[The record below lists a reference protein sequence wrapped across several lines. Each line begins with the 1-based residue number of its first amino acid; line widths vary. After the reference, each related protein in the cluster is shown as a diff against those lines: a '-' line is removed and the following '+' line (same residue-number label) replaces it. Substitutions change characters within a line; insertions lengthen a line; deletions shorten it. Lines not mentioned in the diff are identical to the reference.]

1 MTSDVMVSVELAAPP
16 ATAWDAVARTGRATV
31 AGNRR
36 PRRLRL
42 STADMTVEVFVPDED
57 AIGTAVWDGQEFRVS
72 VHLVPRATGRS
83 LLILTAAP
91 MRESLHVFG
100 DSHSRRAHR
109 LAHTALR
116 AFADAVA
123 HDAERDGAR
132 PTTVRKGRH
141 SDRAARPS

>member
-31 AGNRR
+31 AGNGR

-57 AIGTAVWDGQEFRVS
+57 AIGTAVWDGQQFRVA
-72 VHLVPRATGRS
+72 VHLVPRDTART

-91 MRESLHVFG
+91 VRDSLHVFG
-100 DSHSRRAHR
+100 DSHARRAHR

-116 AFADAVA
+116 EFADAVA
-123 HDAERDGAR
+123 QEAERGGIR
-132 PTTVRKGRH
+132 PTTKGRH
-141 SDRAARPS
+141 ADSAARYG